1 MDLNLRK
8 IKERLV
14 KVKMDIKNGESIR
27 ENSQTNNGHPNKI
40 FEEKRFGCCGHP
52 SPHPHPLKNR
62 VSRPHIPHLEALRPE
77 APQHPP
83 GELHLKAT

>member
-1 MDLNLRK
+1 MVRVYVKILKLIMDILTKSLRK
-8 IKERLV
+8 KDL
-14 KVKMDIKNGESIR
+14 GAAG
-27 ENSQTNNGHPNKI
+27 TLAPT
-40 FEEKRFGCCGHP
+40 P
-52 SPHPHPLKNR
+52 TPLKNR